1 VKIYTKTGDGGET
14 GLFGGARVQ
23 KDDARVE
30 AYGAV
35 DELNAVL
42 GTIRA
47 SGHEGWAEDAW
58 LHEMAEIERALAAAQ
73 ARLFAVGA
81 QLATPPAAAAS
92 VRASLPPV
100 EAAWIDELESQ
111 MDAWEEKLA
120 PLRQFVLP
128 GGTPLAAAL
137 HHARAVCRRAER
149 RVVAL
154 HRHEPVSPTVLAYL
168 NRLAD
173 FLFVAARAANRSK
186 GVAEPLWDSG
196 RKA

>member
-1 VKIYTKTGDGGET
+1 MKIYTKTGDAGET
-14 GLFGGARVQ
+14 GLFGGPRVS

-35 DELNAVL
+35 DELNAVI
-42 GTIRA
+42 GTILA
-47 SGHEGWAEDAW
+47 AGHEGWAEDAW
-58 LHEMAEIERALAAAQ
+58 IHEMAEIGRHLVAIQ

-81 QLATPPAAAAS
+81 DLATPPEVAA
-92 VRASLPPV
+92 RGSLPPV
-100 EAAWIDELESQ
+100 EPAWIEELEKQ
-111 MDAWEEKLA
+111 MDAWDGKLE
-120 PLRQFVLP
+120 PLRHFVIP

-154 HRHEPVSPTVLAYL
+154 HRKEPVGAPVLAYL

-173 FLFVAARAANRSK
+173 FLVVAARAANHGK
-186 GVAEPLWDSG
+186 GVAEPTWDPG
-196 RKA
+196 RRG

>member
-14 GLFGGARVQ
+14 GLFGGPRVP

-47 SGHEGWAEDAW
+47 AGHEGWAEDAW
-58 LHEMAEIERALAAAQ
+58 LHEMAEIDQHLAAVQAQ
-73 ARLFAVGA
+73 LFAVGA
-81 QLATPPAAAAS
+81 ELATPPGAAARS
-92 VRASLPPV
+92 SLPPV
-100 EAAWIDELESQ
+100 QAAWIAEMERQ

-120 PLRQFVLP
+120 PLRHFVLP

-154 HRHEPVSPTVLAYL
+154 HRHEPVGAPVLAYL

-186 GVAEPLWDSG
+186 GVAEPIWDPGSRG
-196 RKA
+196 